1 MKITIDNKEIIFDNI
16 VNKNQII
23 YLNSDFKYNS
33 ILTNY
38 HIKYSKFIELLETS
52 LDCYV
57 DFSDKNL
64 INDTIEQYFNYF
76 KITSNSLVK
85 KNMITKIANIIINDT
100 TLLNNKNILA
110 IFDNYV
116 SIKADEYYIF
126 LKIILNINCIKDIKS
141 TPIKE
146 IEEEYFTILD
156 FILDYYE

>member
-1 MKITIDNKEIIFDNI
+1 MKITINNKEIIFDNI

-76 KITSNSLVK
+76 KITSNLLVK

-100 TLLNNKNILA
+100 SLLNDKNILA
-110 IFDNYV
+110 ILKNYV
-116 SIKADEYYIF
+116 SIKTDEYYIF

-141 TPIKE
+141 TQIKE
-146 IEEEYFTILD
+146 IEEEYFTMLD